1 MHPGR
6 FNQLHDARNE
16 DVVSIADRIDFDF
29 TAMDVLIDQH
39 RLILVNFNRRRQIF
53 DQFFILMH
61 DLHRPAT

>member
-16 DVVSIADRIDFDF
+16 DVVSIADRIDFDC

-39 RLILVNFNRRRQIF
+39 RLILVDLDRRRQVF
-53 DQFFILMH
+53 DQFFILMN